1 MHTVRLA
8 ESLPCPRHHQTPL
21 ISEEPHNFRQLDV
34 WNRALAVTE
43 DVYRITKRFPKSE
56 RYGLVT
62 QMRRSAVSIVSNI
75 AEGTSRTTKRDVRR
89 FLSISRGSASELEAQ
104 LIVAERIGLIG
115 SETAFRLIGEV
126 DGVRAMLVGLARNL
140 VDSSDP

>member
-1 MHTVRLA
+1 L
-8 ESLPCPRHHQTPL
+8 ESDAWYKLDM
-21 ISEEPHNFRQLDV
+21 HNFRQLDV

-43 DVYRITKRFPKSE
+43 DVYRVTTRFPKSE

-62 QMRRSAVSIVSNI
+62 QMRRSAVSVVSNI
-75 AEGTSRTTKRDVRR
+75 AEGSSRTTKPDVRR

-104 LIVAERIGLIG
+104 LIVAERIGLI
-115 SETAFRLIGEV
+115 SSDTAFTMIGEV

-140 VDSSDP
+140 ADSTDS

>member
-1 MHTVRLA
+1 M
-8 ESLPCPRHHQTPL
+8 
-21 ISEEPHNFRQLDV
+21 HNFRQLDV

-43 DVYRITKRFPKSE
+43 DVYSITRRFPKSE
-56 RYGLVT
+56 RFGLVT

-75 AEGTSRTTKRDVRR
+75 AEGSSRTTKRDVRR

-104 LIVAERIGLIG
+104 LIVAERVGLVDRG
-115 SETAFRLIGEV
+115 TAQRMIGEV

-140 VDSSDP
+140 ADSPDL